1 MPQPASLLAV
11 DSLSVTYRSERAT
24 VQAVDALSFALQ
36 AGETLGIVG
45 ESGSGK
51 TQTALALMGLLPATA
66 AVSGHA
72 RFGGHD
78 LLALSEHELNTL
90 RGQALSMIF
99 QDPMTALNPHLTI
112 GRQMA
117 RVLERHQQLS
127 RRAALTQAAQMLDR
141 VRVPEARARLQQ
153 YPHEMSGG
161 MRQRIMIATALLCRP
176 QLLIAD
182 EPTTALDVTVQA
194 QILLLMRELQQELG
208 TAILLITHDMGV
220 VAANCDRVLVMR
232 SGGQQE
238 TGPVDAV
245 FANPQDGY
253 TRELL
258 AAVPRLDAEQ
268 PRRLAVVGRTAGGV
282 ASVPDYQPADQVV
295 LQVSDLQVRFAAGR
309 TGWFGPRRWLRAVD
323 GVSFSLRSGE
333 TLGVVGESGCGKST
347 LARAVLQLL
356 TGYRGQVLLLGENLG
371 DLARAEMTARRRD
384 LQVIFQDPL
393 ASLNPRM
400 TVGDIVAEPLQ
411 TFQPQLSRTQR
422 LTRVQALLE
431 KVGLQPEHVNRYPH
445 EFSGGQCQRIGIAR
459 ALISGPQLIIC
470 DEPVSALDVSVQ
482 AQVINL
488 LMDLQQEM
496 GLSLIFIAHDLAVVR
511 HISHRVLVMY
521 LGRVAEIAPRD
532 ALYKAPRH
540 PYTRALISAVPIPDP
555 QLERVRTRT
564 LLAGDVPSPLNP
576 PSGCAFRTRCPL
588 ADARC
593 AAERPVLRTVGES
606 EVACHHAD
614 ALALA

>member
-1 MPQPASLLAV
+1 MTALSPPLLDV
-11 DSLSVTYRSERAT
+11 DALSVTYTSERG
-24 VQAVDALSFALQ
+24 VVRAVNQLGFELA

-66 AVSGHA
+66 AVTGRA
-72 RFGGHD
+72 GFDGRN
-78 LLALSEHELNTL
+78 LLALAQAELNML

-99 QDPMTALNPHLTI
+99 QDPMTALNPHLTV

-117 RVLERHQQLS
+117 RVLERHQRLS
-127 RRAALTQAAQMLDR
+127 RRAALAEAAVMLDR
-141 VRVPEARARLQQ
+141 VRVPEARARLRQ

-176 QLLIAD
+176 RLLIAD

-194 QILLLMRELQQELG
+194 QILTLMRELQAELG

-232 SGGQQE
+232 NGEMREQGR
-238 TGPVDAV
+238 VDEV
-245 FANPQDGY
+245 FYRPADDY
-253 TRELL
+253 TRDLL
-258 AAVPRLDAEQ
+258 AAVPRLDAQ
-268 PRRLAVVGRTAGGV
+268 RPQRLAVIGAAEVAPSGRE
-282 ASVPDYQPADQVV
+282 DYQPTDDVL
-295 LQVSDLQVRFAAGR
+295 LQVNDLEVQFAAGR
-309 TGWFGPRRWLRAVD
+309 AGWFGPRRYLRAVD
-323 GVSFSLRSGE
+323 GVSFDLHRGE
-333 TLGVVGESGCGKST
+333 TLGIVGESGCGKST

-356 TGYRGQVLLLGENLG
+356 DGYSGQVLLLGH
-371 DLARAEMTARRRD
+371 DLSELDRARLTRTRRD

-400 TVGDIVAEPLQ
+400 TVGDIISEPLL
-411 TFQPQLSRTQR
+411 TFQPELSRAAR
-422 LTRVQALLE
+422 LERVQALLG

-459 ALISGPQLIIC
+459 ALISGPELIIC

-496 GLSLIFIAHDLAVVR
+496 GLTLMFIAHDLAVVK

-532 ALYKAPRH
+532 ALYREPRH

-555 QLERVRTRT
+555 QLERNRDRT
-564 LLAGDVPSPLNP
+564 LLGGDVPSPLDP

-588 ADARC
+588 AAARC
-593 AAERPVLRTVGES
+593 AAERPALRQVGDS
-606 EVACHHAD
+606 LVACHFAESSRP
-614 ALALA
+614 